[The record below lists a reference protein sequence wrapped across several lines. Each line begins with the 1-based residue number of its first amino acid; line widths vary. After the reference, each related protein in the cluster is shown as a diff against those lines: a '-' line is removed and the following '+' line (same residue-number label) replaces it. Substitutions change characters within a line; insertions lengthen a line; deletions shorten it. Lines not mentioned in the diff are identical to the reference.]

1 MPGSDD
7 FICNYGMLPNEKE
20 IFSECAVALHRR
32 KTALLP
38 EANKRF
44 I

>member
-20 IFSECAVALHRR
+20 IFSECAGALHTR
-32 KTALLP
+32 KMAHLP
-38 EANKRF
+38 ESNKRF